1 MKHPILT
8 TLIAL
13 TLTTS
18 VSHIFSPPTQAQQI
32 NPSNTTQPPTAE
44 LPDHTRQAVIR
55 QATLDTNIPLTDLEI
70 LSAFAT
76 TWGNGCMGI
85 SRPGQ

>member
-1 MKHPILT
+1 MKHPILK

-13 TLTTS
+13 TLTTGLT
-18 VSHIFSPPTQAQQI
+18 HIASPPTQAQNI
-32 NPSNTTQPPTAE
+32 TSANTTPTAE
-44 LPDHTRQAVIR
+44 LPDLARQAVIR